1 MLCLEQ
7 EIKRESGEDPEQ
19 SRCCKFYKNVVGK
32 KLYATEQNSSGR
44 CLPTET
50 SQKTC
55 HACISTAF
63 EDKALNHITEKMNPV
78 IL

>member
-32 KLYATEQNSSGR
+32 NSTPLNKIVREGAYQRKQVRKPAMPVFQSLSRTKL
-44 CLPTET
+44 
-50 SQKTC
+50 
-55 HACISTAF
+55 
-63 EDKALNHITEKMNPV
+63 
-78 IL
+78 